1 MPDLTRLLVV
11 ANRTAESDE
20 LLGAI
25 KRRLA
30 AGPLAVTLLVPATW
44 EVGDP
49 HGGKESAQRHMRAAA
64 ARLRDEGI
72 DVECVLGDP
81 DPAAAVAAA
90 WDPERYDAV
99 IVSTLP
105 SRVSK
110 WLKLDLPRRVEHLTG
125 GPVEHVVAQSATSA
139 SRRSK

>member
-1 MPDLTRLLVV
+1 MSDTTRLLVV

-20 LLGAI
+20 LLAAI
-25 KRRLA
+25 KQRLA
-30 AGPLAVTLLVPATW
+30 AGPVTVTLLVPATW

-49 HGGKESAQRHMRAAA
+49 HGGRESAQRHMRAAA
-64 ARLRDEGI
+64 ARLRGEGI
-72 DVECVLGDP
+72 DVECLLGDP

-90 WDPERYDAV
+90 WDPQRFDAV

-125 GPVEHVVAQSATSA
+125 GPVEHVVASTSG
-139 SRRSK
+139 